1 MTACPRC
8 GHPAIAEARFCSACG
23 TPLVAPPDPARFG
36 SPGAYTPA
44 HLAERIRGSRA
55 ALAGERKQVT
65 VLFADMQGSME
76 LLADRDPEE
85 AGHILDQ
92 VLEQMMEAV
101 HRYEGT
107 VNQVMGDGIMA
118 LFGAPLA
125 HEDHAVRAA
134 YAALRMQERIGAF
147 GDRMQRA
154 AGVPLQIRVGL
165 NSGEVMVRSVEN
177 DLSMTYTAVGPT
189 VHLAARMEQMAKP
202 GSILATAETVALGGG
217 RVATRSLGFI
227 PVRGLHTPVEVHEV
241 TGAITAG
248 SRADAAATRGLS
260 PFVGREAERDALLAA
275 LDAATGGAGPVVAVV
290 GEAGVGKS
298 RLVREFARL
307 ARAQGALVLETATVS
322 YGRAV
327 GHRAGIE
334 LNRRFFQIERDDD
347 DTVAREKIATGMRAV
362 DRGLDDG
369 IVAVQWLLGVA
380 PPASPFLALDARSRR
395 HRAVEVL
402 VRLVE
407 GLCRLQPVVLVFED
421 LQWLDS
427 EGAEALDYM
436 ATHMPARALL
446 VVTYRP
452 EHDDRWGRVPGYARR
467 RLEPLAPAAA
477 QALLDSLLGAA
488 EETGPIGRLVA
499 ERGRGNPLFLEECVR
514 SLVDSGVLAGER
526 GAYRVAR
533 PAATLEV
540 PASVRAVLAARI
552 DRLPA
557 EQKRLLQAAS
567 VVGEEVPA
575 PLLEAIVDLPPE
587 RVRGGLDEL
596 RGAELLAEATL
607 FPDPVYAFRHAL
619 AHDVA
624 YASLLHEGRR
634 VLHGRIAETIERL
647 HAGRLDDQVERLAHH
662 AFAGEQWTRAVQYGR
677 EAGLRALARLSC
689 PEAVERLERALD
701 ALGHLPATDERE
713 RLAVDLRFN
722 LAAALVPM
730 GAHARALGVLREA
743 EALAGAQGDER
754 RLARAL
760 SYQSNMS
767 WEIGDTEA
775 ASEAGRRALDIAERV
790 EDLTLQVVGN
800 FSLGGATRSLGDYP
814 RAVDLLRR
822 NVALVQGDLR
832 YETFGLAG
840 LASVMSRSH
849 LAWSLAEL
857 GEFDEAIE
865 RAEEGVRLAEVAGHV
880 YSLAYACLGLGGT
893 LLRRGRLG
901 AAQGVLERGLA
912 LCADVPVLFPPFA
925 GDLALVRAL
934 GGRAAEA
941 VTLATQGVT
950 RAERMGRL
958 GRLSLIATHLG
969 EVHVL
974 AGQLTEA
981 AEQGRR
987 ALALSRSQ
995 KERGNQVYALR
1006 LLGVVA
1012 SERQPADLGGASRHY
1027 EEALALATALGM
1039 RPLLARCRLGL
1050 GRLARRAGE
1059 FGVARRHL
1067 DGAAALLHEMGM
1079 TYWLERVDLDRIS
1092 PPAGAAS

>member
-8 GHPAIAEARFCSACG
+8 GHPALAGARFCSACG
-23 TPLVAPPDPARFG
+23 APLVAPPDPARFG

-44 HLAERIRGSRA
+44 HLAERIRDSRA

-85 AGHILDQ
+85 AGRILDQ

-177 DLSMTYTAVGPT
+177 DLSMSYTAVGPT

-202 GSILATAETVALGGG
+202 GSILATAETVAMGGG

-227 PVRGLHTPVEVHEV
+227 PVRGLHAPVEVHEV
-241 TGAITAG
+241 TGAATAR
-248 SRADAAATRGLS
+248 SRADAAASRGLS
-260 PFVGREAERDALLAA
+260 PFVGRDGERAELLAA
-275 LDAATGGAGPVVAVV
+275 LAAVAEGPGRVMAVV

-298 RLVREFARL
+298 RLVREFAQV
-307 ARAQGALVLETATVS
+307 ARAGGALVLETATVS

-334 LNRRFFQIERDDD
+334 LNRRFFQIERGDDE
-347 DTVAREKIATGMRAV
+347 TVAREKIAAGMRAV
-362 DRGLDDG
+362 DRGLEDG
-369 IVAVQWLLGVA
+369 IAAVQWLLGVS
-380 PPASPFLALDARSRR
+380 PASSPFLALDPGARRR
-395 HRAVEVL
+395 RAVEVL
-402 VRLVE
+402 VRLVD
-407 GLCRLQPVVLVFED
+407 GLCRRQPVVLVFED

-427 EGAEALDYM
+427 EGAEALDYL
-436 ATHMPARALL
+436 ATHIPGRALL
-446 VVTYRP
+446 LVTYRP
-452 EHDDRWGRVPGYARR
+452 EHDDRWRRVPGYVRL
-467 RLEPLAPAAA
+467 RLEPLAPPAA
-477 QALLDSLLGAA
+477 QALLAALLGAA
-488 EETGPIGRLVA
+488 EDIGPIGRLVA
-499 ERGRGNPLFLEECVR
+499 ERGGGNPLFLEECVR
-514 SLVDSGVLAGER
+514 SLADSGVLEGER
-526 GAYRVAR
+526 GGYRVAR

-567 VVGEEVPA
+567 VVGEEVPV
-575 PLLEAIVDLPPE
+575 PLLEAIVDLPAE
-587 RVRGGLDEL
+587 DVRAALDQL

-634 VLHGRIAETIERL
+634 ALHARIVEAIERL
-647 HAGRLDDQVERLAHH
+647 YAGRLDDQVERLAHH
-662 AFAGEQWTRAVQYGR
+662 AYAGEQWSRAVRYGR
-677 EAGLRALARLSC
+677 EAGLRALARLAC
-689 PEAVERLERALD
+689 PEAVDRLERALE
-701 ALGHLPATDERE
+701 ALGRLPGTDDSR

-722 LAAALVPM
+722 LGAALVPL

-743 EALAGAQGDER
+743 EALAAEQGDEQ

-760 SYQSNMS
+760 SYQSNMH
-767 WEIGDTEA
+767 WEMGDAEA
-775 ASEAGRRALDIAERV
+775 ADEAGRRALAIAERV
-790 EDLTLQVVGN
+790 EDLALQVVGN

-814 RAVDLLRR
+814 QAAELLRR
-822 NVALVQGDLR
+822 NVALLEGDLR

-857 GEFDEAIE
+857 GEFDEAMA
-865 RAEEGVRLAEVAGHV
+865 RAEEGLRLAEAAGHV
-880 YSLAYACLGLGGT
+880 YSVAYACLGLGGT

-901 AAQGVLERGLA
+901 DAQGVLERGLA

-941 VTLATQGVT
+941 VELAQLGVA

-969 EVHVL
+969 EVQVL
-974 AGQLTEA
+974 AGRLAEA
-981 AEQGRR
+981 GEQGRR
-987 ALALSRSQ
+987 ALTLARAQ

-1006 LLGVVA
+1006 LLGLVA
-1012 SERQPADLGGASRHY
+1012 SERQPVDLGGASRHY
-1027 EEALALATALGM
+1027 EEALALAQALGM
-1039 RPLLARCRLGL
+1039 RPLVARCRLGM

-1059 FGVARRHL
+1059 FGIARRHL
-1067 DGAAALLHEMGM
+1067 DAAAALLHELGM
-1079 TYWLERVDLDRIS
+1079 TYWLERVDLDRIG
-1092 PPAGAAS
+1092 PTAGAAP